1 MPPAKVKIERIKDE
15 RTRQNT
21 FHKRK
26 GGLIKKAIEL
36 SLLCDC
42 EVTLILKSGPTKT
55 CKEGRVTAYCS
66 KDLSQMLRET
76 LTHLPMGVFHNDDYN
91 RFSKDADIG
100 AVEPVEMAPPNGEV
114 SENDLGA
121 ATNEMASGGTE
132 MMERLQALE
141 LAFQQQAREKARLE
155 ELAKQT
161 ASDHDRF
168 RMMMMMQMQGGQTP
182 NAADAANFKPED
194 SSVFAQHVGLS
205 SSQEPSKP
213 MTDSVMM
220 MMMQMQGGQT
230 PNAADG
236 THFKPEESSVLAQ
249 HVGLSSSQ
257 EPSKSMGNPSVGA
270 EGDAG
275 TKRSAPEKSG
285 EGTEDDGGAAKKAR
299 EDGSGSEQTPSLEL
313 PPLRDVN
320 AMSQQALLQTM
331 QALQA
336 QQNKAAKQDPS
347 APPTSQPPRPP
358 PSDGGKPASTPMG
371 LGGFSGS
378 LSSHKDGPL
387 ALALMREQSGLALD
401 PSAPPPGLAMSLLG

>member
-1 MPPAKVKIERIKDE
+1 
-15 RTRQNT
+15 
-21 FHKRK
+21 
-26 GGLIKKAIEL
+26 
-36 SLLCDC
+36 
-42 EVTLILKSGPTKT
+42 
-55 CKEGRVTAYCS
+55 
-66 KDLSQMLRET
+66 MLRET

-121 ATNEMASGGTE
+121 ATNEMANGGTE

-213 MTDSVMM
+213 
-220 MMMQMQGGQT
+220 
-230 PNAADG
+230 
-236 THFKPEESSVLAQ
+236 
-249 HVGLSSSQ
+249 
-257 EPSKSMGNPSVGA
+257 MGNPSVGA

-401 PSAPPPGLAMSLLG
+401 PSAPPPGLAMSLLGRDLSSNLSRQGGGLYMDMVPQGDWAGCSRDDSTDLSALITNYHNNANQVLAAQLR